1 MNDYIYKLYQQLTGH
16 TVSEALLA
24 FEQLEIR
31 DGRTGD
37 LFFETYGVPNTIELF
52 NAPYERFVCYELLM
66 QMLKSEDPAKF
77 SLMHKGTPYYFLAW
91 TAFEIRNFSKA
102 VFYMDLALGEDIR
115 KSTTPGKTQAD
126 AAREALN
133 NPGGNLWKFV
143 PEGPAARVIQQLKQ
157 LITRELQNYKS
168 RTSEEIKLDEFV
180 GKFVIKNIVQDVKN
194 RSLISSLYSYMTEAD
209 DLYETLKIRSQNLS
223 SIEPLLNSLF
233 KGGLIFESLL
243 KVVADQKAWT
253 VSTTGRGSG
262 RKPSTLGEFSRCN
275 DFLTLFGLASGD
287 FVTSAPD
294 LQTTLSNAND
304 DTLKTSFSTTAQ
316 LRNTAGHDLKR
327 DDIFQNPDDYVRLIN
342 KQLNAIFF
350 VIKKALV

>member
-1 MNDYIYKLYQQLTGH
+1 MNDYIHKLYQQLTGH
-16 TVSEALLA
+16 TVNEALLS
-24 FEQLEIR
+24 FEQLDIR

-37 LFFETYGVPNTIELF
+37 LFFEIYGVPNTIELF
-52 NAPYERFVCYELLM
+52 NAPYERFVCYELLI
-66 QMLKSEDPAKF
+66 QMLKNDDATKF
-77 SLMHKGTPYYFLAW
+77 SQIHKGTPYYFLAW

-115 KSTTPGKTQAD
+115 KSTTPGKSQAD

-133 NPGGNLWKFV
+133 NPGGNLWKFI

-157 LITRELQNYKS
+157 LITRELQNYKN

-180 GKFVIKNIVQDVKN
+180 NKFVIESIVQDVKN
-194 RSLISSLYSYMTEAD
+194 RSLISSLYNYITEAD

-223 SIEPLLNSLF
+223 SIEPLLNNLF
-233 KGGLIFESLL
+233 KGRLIFESLL
-243 KVVADQKAWT
+243 KVVADRKTWT
-253 VSTTGRGSG
+253 ITTSRGSG
-262 RKPSTLGEFSRCN
+262 RRPSTLEGLSRCN
-275 DFLTLFGLASGD
+275 DFLTLFGLVSGD

-316 LRNTAGHDLKR
+316 LRNTAGHDLRR
-327 DDIFQNPDDYVRLIN
+327 DDIFQNPDDYARLIN

-350 VIKKALV
+350 IIKKALI

>member
-1 MNDYIYKLYQQLTGH
+1 MNEYIRKLYQQLTGH
-16 TVSEALLA
+16 TVNEALLA
-24 FEQLEIR
+24 FQQLVIK

-37 LFFETYGVPNTIELF
+37 LYFETYGVPNTIELF

-66 QMLKSEDPAKF
+66 QMLKNEDATKF
-77 SLMHKGTPYYFLAW
+77 SSIHKGTPYYFLAW
-91 TAFEIRNFSKA
+91 AAFEIRNFSKA

-115 KSTTPGKTQAD
+115 KSTTPGKSQAD
-126 AAREALN
+126 ATREALN

-157 LITRELQNYKS
+157 LITKELQNYKN

-180 GKFVIKNIVQDVKN
+180 DKFVIENIVQDVKN
-194 RSLISSLYSYMTEAD
+194 RSLISSFYSYMTEAD
-209 DLYETLKIRSQNLS
+209 DLYQTLKIRSQNLS

-233 KGGLIFESLL
+233 KGGLIFESLQ
-243 KVVADQKAWT
+243 KVVADQKTWT
-253 VSTTGRGSG
+253 ISTGRGSG
-262 RKPSTLGEFSRCN
+262 RRPSTLEGFSRCN
-275 DFLTLFGLASGD
+275 DFLTLFGLVSGD

-304 DTLKTSFSTTAQ
+304 DSLKTSFSTTAQ
-316 LRNTAGHDLKR
+316 LRNTAGHDLRR
-327 DDIFQNPDDYVRLIN
+327 DDIFQNPDDYARLIN

-350 VIKKALV
+350 VIKRAFV

>member
-1 MNDYIYKLYQQLTGH
+1 MNDYIHKLYQQFTGH
-16 TVSEALLA
+16 TVNEALLA
-24 FEQLEIR
+24 FQQLEIK

-37 LFFETYGVPNTIELF
+37 LYFETYGVPNTIELF

-66 QMLKSEDPAKF
+66 QMLKNVDEAKF
-77 SLMHKGTPYYFLAW
+77 SLIHKGTPYYFLAW

-115 KSTTPGKTQAD
+115 KSNAPEKSQED
-126 AAREALN
+126 ATREALN
-133 NPGGNLWKFV
+133 NPGGNLWKFI

-157 LITRELQNYKS
+157 LITRELQNYKN
-168 RTSEEIKLDEFV
+168 RTSEEIKLDDFV
-180 GKFVIKNIVQDVKN
+180 NRFVIENIVQDAKN

-243 KVVADQKAWT
+243 KTVADQKAWAVSARGGT
-253 VSTTGRGSG
+253 VR
-262 RKPSTLGEFSRCN
+262 RPSTLGEFSRCN
-275 DFLTLFGLASGD
+275 DFLMLFGLSSGD
-287 FVTSAPD
+287 FVTNAPD

-304 DTLKTSFSTTAQ
+304 DTLKTSFCTTAQ
-316 LRNTAGHDLKR
+316 LRNTAGHDLRR
-327 DDIFQNPDDYVRLIN
+327 DDIFQNNNDYTLLIN
-342 KQLNAIFF
+342 KQMNAIFF
-350 VIKKALV
+350 VIKKALI